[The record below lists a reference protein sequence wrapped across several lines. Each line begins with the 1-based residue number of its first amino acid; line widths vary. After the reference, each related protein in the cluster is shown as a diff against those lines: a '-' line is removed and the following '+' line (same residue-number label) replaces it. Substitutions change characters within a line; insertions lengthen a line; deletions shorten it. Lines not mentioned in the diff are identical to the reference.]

1 MRSSLH
7 RALCTEIRAVPFK
20 KTAQTI
26 IEYLE
31 KVEMNALLNVSLR
44 RRPPGSEQPVSLS
57 SDLTVWLRWLMDGV
71 LEIITG
77 RERRRR
83 WSTAEK
89 LRIVEESTERGAVM
103 RAVAARNGVCE
114 SLLYA
119 WRRQIRDGTLR
130 ESETPAFVPVRVFEA
145 PMNPMS
151 STSEAERA
159 PSNRSEMRSDLI
171 EIELGDGRQ
180 VRVGRDVNLA
190 ALRRVLTALRS

>member
-1 MRSSLH
+1 
-7 RALCTEIRAVPFK
+7 
-20 KTAQTI
+20 
-26 IEYLE
+26 
-31 KVEMNALLNVSLR
+31 
-44 RRPPGSEQPVSLS
+44 
-57 SDLTVWLRWLMDGV
+57 MDGV

-83 WSTAEK
+83 WSTAEN

-103 RAVAARNGVCE
+103 GAVAARNGVCE

-171 EIELGDGRQ
+171 EIELADGRQ